1 MDGREISDYPSAL
14 KWLAR
19 LDETQVKPGLERIT
33 QLMAELGDPQQ
44 QMRAI
49 VVGGTNGKGSCC
61 WMLEDALCRAGIRV
75 GCATSPHLHSVRERL
90 RLDRELVGQV
100 DFATLASEVQRACR
114 KMAEHPS
121 YFEVLTAMTLLWF
134 ARCRVEVAVL
144 EVGLGGELDAM
155 NIVDAEVAVL
165 TTLALEHTDWL
176 GSDLRAI
183 ARTKAAIVRP
193 QTRVITGWDVEFQR
207 YIPQHT
213 NLTSGGSALEWATLA
228 LEQLGVVASVCET
241 RPPGRREQAGNILLD
256 CAHNPHA
263 LEWLLGRIQEPEV
276 VLFGCLRDK
285 PLPEMLALL
294 PPSAEL
300 LACTP
305 DSPRA
310 YSAAEII
317 TVVGKLERNG
327 RACDSIATALERA
340 GERPALVTGSNY
352 LVAEARKCLG
362 LPGSEES

>member
-14 KWLAR
+14 KWLAC
-19 LDETQVKPGLERIT
+19 LNETQVKPGLERIT
-33 QLMAELGDPQQ
+33 RLMTELGDPQQ
-44 QMRAI
+44 QIRAI

-61 WMLEDALCRAGIRV
+61 WLLEDALCLAGIRV

-90 RLDRELVGQV
+90 RLNGELVGQA
-100 DFATLASEVQRACR
+100 DFATLADEVQRACCE
-114 KMAEHPS
+114 MAEHPS

-176 GSDLRAI
+176 GSDLEAI
-183 ARTKAAIVRP
+183 ARTKAGIVRP

-213 NLTSGGSALEWATLA
+213 SLSSGASALEWATLA
-228 LEQLGVVASVCET
+228 LEQLGVVACVRET
-241 RPPGRREQAGNILLD
+241 RPPGRRERAGNILLD

-263 LEWLLGRIQEPEV
+263 LAWLLDCIPEPEV

-285 PLPEMLALL
+285 ALEDMLALL
-294 PPSAEL
+294 PPNAEL

-305 DSPRA
+305 DSPRGRE
-310 YSAAEII
+310 AAE
-317 TVVGKLERNG
+317 VVATATGLG
-327 RACDSIATALERA
+327 RGSHACDSIATALERVD
-340 GERPALVTGSNY
+340 ERPTLVTGSTY
-352 LVAEARKCLG
+352 LVAETRKCLG
-362 LPGSEES
+362 LPGSEEP

>member
-1 MDGREISDYPSAL
+1 MDYLSTLE
-14 KWLAR
+14 WLAS
-19 LDETQVKPGLERIT
+19 LDETRVKPGLERIR
-33 QLMAELGDPQQ
+33 QLVARLGHPQQ
-44 QMRAI
+44 QLHAVI
-49 VVGGTNGKGSCC
+49 VGGTNGKGSCC
-61 WMLEDALCRAGIRV
+61 WLLEDALCRAGIRV

-90 RLDRELVGQV
+90 RLDGEPVGQAE
-100 DFATLASEVQRACR
+100 FAALAGEVQQTCR
-114 KMAEHPS
+114 EMAEHPT

-155 NIVDAEVAVL
+155 NIVDAKVAVL

-176 GSDLRAI
+176 GSDLGAI
-183 ARTKAAIVRP
+183 ARTKAGIVRP
-193 QTRVITGWDVEFQR
+193 QTRVVTGWEVEFQR
-207 YIPQHT
+207 YIPQHAS
-213 NLTSGGSALEWATLA
+213 LTSGSSAHKWATLA
-228 LEQLGVVASVCET
+228 LEQLGVVAKARET
-241 RPPGRREQAGNILLD
+241 RPPGRCEQAGNILLD

-263 LEWLLGRIQEPEV
+263 LAWLLGRIPEPEV

-285 PLPEMLALL
+285 PLAKMLALL

-310 YSAAEII
+310 YSAAEVI

>member
-19 LDETQVKPGLERIT
+19 LDETRVKPGLERIT
-33 QLMAELGDPQQ
+33 QLMAVLGDPQQ

-49 VVGGTNGKGSCC
+49 VIGGTNGKGSCC
-61 WMLEDALCRAGIRV
+61 WLLEDALCRAGIRV

-90 RLDRELVGQV
+90 RLDGKLIGQD
-100 DFATLASEVQRACR
+100 DFATLAGEVQQACR
-114 KMAEHPS
+114 EMTEHPS

-176 GSDLRAI
+176 GSDLGTI
-183 ARTKAAIVRP
+183 ARTKAGIVRP
-193 QTRVITGWDVEFQR
+193 QTRVVTGWEVEFQR

-213 NLTSGGSALEWATLA
+213 KLICGGSALEWATLA
-228 LEQLGVVASVCET
+228 LEQLGVVASVYET
-241 RPPGRREQAGNILLD
+241 QPPGRREQAGNILLD

-263 LEWLLGRIQEPEV
+263 LAWLLDCIPEPDV

-285 PLPEMLALL
+285 QLPEMLALL

-305 DSPRA
+305 NSPRA
-310 YSAAEII
+310 HSAAEVMTIAE
-317 TVVGKLERNG
+317 KLERNG
-327 RACDSIATALERA
+327 RTCDSIATALERA

-362 LPGSEES
+362 LPGSEEP

>member
-14 KWLAR
+14 KWLAC
-19 LDETQVKPGLERIT
+19 LNETQVKPGLERIT
-33 QLMAELGDPQQ
+33 RLMTELGDPQQ
-44 QMRAI
+44 QIRAI

-61 WMLEDALCRAGIRV
+61 WLLEDALCLAGIRV

-90 RLDRELVGQV
+90 RLNGELVGQA

-114 KMAEHPS
+114 EMAEHPS

-176 GSDLRAI
+176 GSDLEAI
-183 ARTKAAIVRP
+183 ARTKAGIVRP

-213 NLTSGGSALEWATLA
+213 SLSSGASALEWATLA
-228 LEQLGVVASVCET
+228 LEQLGVVACVRET
-241 RPPGRREQAGNILLD
+241 RPPGRRERAGNILLD

-263 LEWLLGRIQEPEV
+263 LAWLLDCIPEPEV

-285 PLPEMLALL
+285 ALEDMLALL
-294 PPSAEL
+294 PPNAEL

-305 DSPRA
+305 DSPRGRE
-310 YSAAEII
+310 AAE
-317 TVVGKLERNG
+317 VVATATGLG
-327 RACDSIATALERA
+327 RGSHACDSIATALERVD
-340 GERPALVTGSNY
+340 ERPTLVTGSTY
-352 LVAEARKCLG
+352 LVAETRKCLG
-362 LPGSEES
+362 LPGSEEP

>member
-14 KWLAR
+14 KWLAC
-19 LDETQVKPGLERIT
+19 LNETQVKPGLKRIT
-33 QLMAELGDPQQ
+33 RLMTELGDPQQ
-44 QMRAI
+44 QIRAI

-61 WMLEDALCRAGIRV
+61 WLLEDALCLAGIRV

-90 RLDRELVGQV
+90 RLNGELVGQA
-100 DFATLASEVQRACR
+100 DFATLADEVQRACR
-114 KMAEHPS
+114 EMAEHPS

-176 GSDLRAI
+176 GSDLEAI
-183 ARTKAAIVRP
+183 ARTKAGIVRP

-213 NLTSGGSALEWATLA
+213 SLSSGASALEWATLA
-228 LEQLGVVASVCET
+228 LEQLGVVACVRET
-241 RPPGRREQAGNILLD
+241 RPPGRRERAGNILLD

-263 LEWLLGRIQEPEV
+263 LAWLLDCIPEPEV

-285 PLPEMLALL
+285 ALEDMLALL
-294 PPSAEL
+294 PPNAEL

-305 DSPRA
+305 DSPRGRE
-310 YSAAEII
+310 AAE
-317 TVVGKLERNG
+317 VVATATGLG
-327 RACDSIATALERA
+327 RGSHACDSIATALERVD
-340 GERPALVTGSNY
+340 ERPTLVTGSTY
-352 LVAEARKCLG
+352 LVAEMRKYLG
-362 LPGSEES
+362 LPGSEEP